1 MELTTEQQA
10 RADDIYKEKLAL
22 LTSDGGFYCW
32 QQINEIDL
40 SEFVEIGRGI
50 RDFDQE
56 FVGSMIVCHV
66 AAILLKEAEQQ
77 SIKESE

>member
-1 MELTTEQQA
+1 MELTTEQQS
-10 RADDIYKEKLAL
+10 RADDIYREKLAL

-40 SEFVEIGRGI
+40 DTFIEIGRAI
-50 RDFDQE
+50 RDFDQALA
-56 FVGSMIVCHV
+56 GSMIVCHV

-77 SIKESE
+77 SIKETE